1 MFVTTAKIAATA
13 IAISSAGCGH
23 GAGGK
28 LTVDTPALPYHA
40 PDIDE
45 ITGIDPDAPASG
57 SGATNSGEQE

>member
-1 MFVTTAKIAATA
+1 MTTAKIAATA

-45 ITGIDPDAPASG
+45 ITGIDPDAPATDPG
-57 SGATNSGEQE
+57 PTNSGQLE